1 MQGDRAGGVLAK
13 PRVATGATVLA
24 AAVAVGAMW
33 GPWFASGSATR
44 NSFGLFRA
52 AQILGIEWV
61 TPYRV
66 AWFLLPIVLAAAAAL
81 LVFGAQRTGLVVLG
95 ALGLALGAAGGLA
108 AFGLEAHWGSVA
120 SAVAGACT
128 MVAALV
134 TLLTPMPGARTTTT
148 VSASGDGPKLPTE
161 NR

>member
-1 MQGDRAGGVLAK
+1 MQAERAGGVTAW
-13 PRVATGATVLA
+13 PNVATVATLVA

-33 GPWFASGSATR
+33 GPWFSSGSATR

-81 LVFGAQRTGLVVLG
+81 VAFGARRTGLVMLG
-95 ALGLALGAAGGLA
+95 ALGVALGAAGALA
-108 AFGLEAHWGSVA
+108 ALGLEAHWGSVA
-120 SAVAGACT
+120 TAVAGACT
-128 MVAALV
+128 VVAAMAA
-134 TLLTPMPGARTTTT
+134 LLTSMLGARTRPTAL
-148 VSASGDGPKLPTE
+148 ASGDGPKLSTE